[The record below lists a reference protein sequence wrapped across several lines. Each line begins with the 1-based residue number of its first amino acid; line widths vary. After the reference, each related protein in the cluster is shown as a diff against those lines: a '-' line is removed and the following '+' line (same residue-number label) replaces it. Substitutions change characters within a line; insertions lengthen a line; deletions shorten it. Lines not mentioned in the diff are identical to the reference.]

1 MRLRLRRRLRESENG
16 TTRLFVFAL
25 LFMFGLVPLVPS
37 ASCAAGY
44 PDHPIQL
51 IVPNVAG
58 ALMDIN
64 GRLVAEELGNI
75 LGQKVVV
82 MNKPGAG
89 TVLGTEAALRSKK
102 DGYTLLYA
110 SAAAFVSAPASTPEV
125 VRYDPARDAEYLGV
139 HVFMPSVVGVKA
151 DAPWKTLPEFVDYAK
166 KNPGKIRMTSIG
178 VGSTT
183 HFCIEVFQSI
193 TGTRVTHVP
202 FEGGETVITAV
213 LGGHVESTMDSFSK
227 LKPHAEAGRM
237 RILMISPK
245 RAASP
250 EIPTLAELGYK
261 GSLPSTWFGMFAPA
275 GMPEDVKK
283 VLVPAVEKAIKNTK
297 AKVEQ
302 LGGTLDY
309 KSPADM
315 RKQRDDEYK
324 QIYEIAVALGLRKP

>member
-1 MRLRLRRRLRESENG
+1 MRVSRAFLLAMLLILGIS
-16 TTRLFVFAL
+16 AL
-25 LFMFGLVPLVPS
+25 GPS

-51 IVPNVAG
+51 IIPNIPG

-64 GRLVAEELGNI
+64 GRLVAEELGTI
-75 LGQKVVV
+75 LGQKVIV

-110 SAAAFVSAPASTPEV
+110 SAAAFVSAPASTPDV
-125 VRYDPARDAEYLGV
+125 VRYDPAKDAEYLGV

-151 DAPWKTLPEFVDYAK
+151 DSPWKTLPEFVDYTK

-193 TGTRVTHVP
+193 TGTKVTHVP

-213 LGGHVESTMDSFSK
+213 LGGHVESTMDSYSK

-237 RILMISPK
+237 RILVISPK
-245 RAASP
+245 RPASP
-250 EIPTLAELGYK
+250 EIPTFTELGYK
-261 GSLPSTWFGMFAPA
+261 GSLPSTWFGMYAPA
-275 GMPEDVKK
+275 GIPEDVKK

-309 KSPADM
+309 KTPAEQ